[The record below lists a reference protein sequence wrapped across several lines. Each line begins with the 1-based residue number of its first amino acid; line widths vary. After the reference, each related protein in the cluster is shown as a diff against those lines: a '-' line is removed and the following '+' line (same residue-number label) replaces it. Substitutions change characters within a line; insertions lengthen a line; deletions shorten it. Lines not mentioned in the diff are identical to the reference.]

1 MIELLAS
8 ISLSAE
14 KVVNFG
20 PIEITNSMIYG
31 IICSA
36 IIIAVMVSA
45 AAKIHKTPGGTF
57 ASLVEMAIQYVIDTA
72 ASIMHDRNKAIRFAP
87 LILSVFLFI
96 LFNNWLGLL
105 PGVGSI
111 KVNGEPLF
119 RAFTADL
126 NGTLAL
132 GVFTIITVQIYA
144 IREMGPIKHLQHYF
158 SNKPWNPINFF
169 VGVLE
174 VLGEFTRIASLSLRL
189 FGNVFAGEVLLVT
202 IAAISSYLSP
212 ITTLPFI
219 FMEIFVG
226 LIQAFVFTMLTIV
239 YLSVATHKDEHEEP
253 ADTDLADHSPTES
266 RKLAEASRE

>member
-1 MIELLAS
+1 MELLAS

-20 PIEITNSMIYG
+20 PIAITNSMLYG
-31 IICSA
+31 VLCA
-36 IIIAVMVSA
+36 AVIIAIMVSA
-45 AAKIHKTPGGTF
+45 AARIHKKPGGTF
-57 ASLVEMAIQYVIDTA
+57 ASIVEVAIEYVIDTA
-72 ASIMHDRNKAIRFAP
+72 ASIMHDRKKAIRFAP
-87 LILSVFLFI
+87 LLLSIFLFI
-96 LFNNWLGLL
+96 LFSNWLGLL

-111 KVNGEPLF
+111 TTNGHPLF
-119 RAFTADL
+119 RGFTADL

-144 IREMGPIKHLQHYF
+144 IREMGPLKHFQHYF
-158 SNKPWNPINFF
+158 SDKPWNPINFF
-169 VGVLE
+169 VGILE
-174 VLGEFTRIASLSLRL
+174 VLGEFTRVASLSLRL

-202 IAAISSYLSP
+202 IATISSYLSP

-239 YLSVATHKDEHEEP
+239 YLSVATHKEEHEEP
-253 ADTDLADHSPTES
+253 TDAELEDHLLAENQ
-266 RKLAEASRE
+266 KLAKGSRE